1 MKAMVQNAYGSP
13 DDVLSL
19 EDVAKPVPKN
29 DEVLLRV
36 GAAGVN
42 WADWSAVRGMPYIM
56 RLMYG
61 LREPRNGVGGLD
73 VAGTVE
79 EVGEKVTALQ
89 PGDEVFGQGQ
99 GSFAD
104 FARAKAK
111 NLAPKP
117 TGLTFEQAAAVPMAG
132 LVALQALRDVGKVQ
146 PGQKVLVNGA
156 SGGIGSFTVQ
166 IAKSFGAEVTGVCST
181 GNLDL
186 VRSLGADHVIDYTKE
201 DFTHGSES
209 YDFILDMVD
218 KHSLTD
224 RLKVLAPKGTLIPNS
239 GEGGPWFG
247 SVGRIIKA
255 RLRSP
260 FMSQKLAPF
269 LSLSKTEDLLTLMN
283 LIDTGQVTPVID
295 QTLPLSELPAA
306 ISYVGAG
313 HARGKTVITV

>member
-1 MKAMVQNAYGSP
+1 MKAMVQSAYGSP

-19 EDVAKPVPKN
+19 EDVAKPVAKD

-61 LREPRNGVGGLD
+61 LRKPRNGVGGLD

-79 EVGEKVTALQ
+79 EVGAKVTTLQ
-89 PGDEVFGQGQ
+89 PGDEVFGQCQ
-99 GSFAD
+99 GAFAEYG
-104 FARAKAK
+104 RAKAK

-117 TGLTFEQAAAVPMAG
+117 RGLTFEQAAAVPMAG

-156 SGGIGSFTVQ
+156 SGGIGTFTVQ
-166 IAKSFGAEVTGVCST
+166 IAKTFGVEVTGVCST
-181 GNLDL
+181 GNLDM
-186 VRSLGADHVIDYTKE
+186 VRSIGADHVVDYTKE
-201 DFTHGSES
+201 DFTQNGKL
-209 YDFILDMVD
+209 YDFILDMAD
-218 KHSLTD
+218 KHSIADRRRVLTP
-224 RLKVLAPKGTLIPNS
+224 RGTLIPNS

-247 SVGRIIKA
+247 SVGRIIGA
-255 RLRSP
+255 RARSP

-269 LSLSKTEDLLTLMN
+269 LSLPKTEDLLTLMN
-283 LIDTGQVTPVID
+283 LIETDQVTPVID
-295 QTLPLSELPAA
+295 QALPLSELPRA
-306 ISYVGAG
+306 IAYVGAG